1 MSNFEKFK
9 EQLSSK
15 EWFYGEKIERTGAK
29 IRVKEHERVLNVWKK
44 FEIKTMKDYHSV
56 YLKCDV
62 LLLVHVFEKFRDNI
76 LKNYGLCTRHYL
88 GAPAQP

>member
-15 EWFYGEKIERTGAK
+15 ERFYSSLTGAK

-44 FEIKTMKDYHSV
+44 FEMKTMKDYQC
-56 YLKCDV
+56 L
-62 LLLVHVFEKFRDNI
+62 FEM
-76 LKNYGLCTRHYL
+76 
-88 GAPAQP
+88 

>member
-15 EWFYGEKIERTGAK
+15 ERFYSSLTGAK

-44 FEIKTMKDYHSV
+44 FEMKPMKDYHSV

-62 LLLVHVFEKFRDNI
+62 LLLAHVFEKFRNNI
-76 LKNYGLCTRHYL
+76 LKNYGLCTSHYL
-88 GAPAQP
+88 GAPAQS